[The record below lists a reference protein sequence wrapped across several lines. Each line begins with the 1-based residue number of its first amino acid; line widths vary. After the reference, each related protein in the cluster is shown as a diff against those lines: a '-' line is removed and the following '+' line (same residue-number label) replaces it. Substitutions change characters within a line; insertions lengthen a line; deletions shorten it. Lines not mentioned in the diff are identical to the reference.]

1 MPRYVEVRGRVVC
14 EYSPD
19 RFSKVRIVDS
29 GFEYFYVLEPPAVA
43 AKHPGTVIR
52 VILVVPEGSS
62 ITLSGNRIILENIA
76 LPESIVAFYRK
87 TELGE
92 SRGLVLQ
99 TSFRFENNIT
109 LTSGI
114 YLLEIESRPGYIK
127 VSILDYRNLKA

>member
-1 MPRYVEVRGRVVC
+1 MELDYILLYTALVSLLALSLAITEIPTPGHNAN
-14 EYSPD
+14 
-19 RFSKVRIVDS
+19 
-29 GFEYFYVLEPPAVA
+29 YFLASLAVA

-52 VILVVPEGSS
+52 VILVVPEGTS
-62 ITLSGNRIILENIA
+62 ITLSENRIILENIA